1 MGIPWP
7 SGEPLGYAAAA
18 GIIVALALYRFLL
31 RREQDRNW
39 LRARASSVIRELIEQ
54 GARVHDFGDGPAGDR
69 RLAGAEWRE
78 IVGRA
83 LRSAPFRAGTDR
95 FVLESAGDR
104 RSGPL
109 QRLCEILAAPDRWIN
124 FGSY

>member
-18 GIIVALALYRFLL
+18 GIIAARALYRFLL

-54 GARVHDFGDGPAGDR
+54 GTRVHDVDDGPAGDLR
-69 RLAGAEWRE
+69 PASAEWRE
-78 IVGRA
+78 IVGRT
-83 LRSAPFRAGTDR
+83 LRGPPFRAGTDR

-109 QRLCEILAAPDRWIN
+109 QRLCEILAAPDRWIS
-124 FGSY
+124 FGPY